1 MSRARSFGHVTD
13 VVQSGTGQDG
23 RTTYV
28 TVNFNQESGKVEDQL
43 DRCRG
48 LLPSGAAAGP
58 AQAYLTGDAPIDQA
72 FNQITQQD
80 IERAELFA
88 LPIALFVLM
97 VVFGTLI
104 AAAMPIL
111 LAIVAIPVTMAEVF
125 AIGLR
130 THMCGFVLNITSIIR
145 LWNSI

>member
-1 MSRARSFGHVTD
+1 MSRARSFAHVTD

-28 TVNFNQESGKVEDQL
+28 TVNFNQGSGKVEDQL
-43 DRCRG
+43 DNFRA
-48 LLPSGAAAGP
+48 LLPSGATAGP

-88 LPIALFVLM
+88 LPFSLFVLM
-97 VVFGTLI
+97 MVFGTLI
-104 AAAMPIL
+104 AAAITIL
-111 LAIVAIPVTMAEVF
+111 IVIVVLPVTMS
-125 AIGLR
+125 
-130 THMCGFVLNITSIIR
+130 SIH
-145 LWNSI
+145 